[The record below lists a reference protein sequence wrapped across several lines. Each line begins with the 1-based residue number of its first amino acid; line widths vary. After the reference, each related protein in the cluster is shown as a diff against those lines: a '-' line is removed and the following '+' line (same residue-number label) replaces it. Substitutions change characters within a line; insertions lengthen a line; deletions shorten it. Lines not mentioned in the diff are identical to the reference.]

1 MQDESGGIYVYQNQS
16 GFHQGDR
23 VKLTASLA
31 LYNSE
36 LELTDPVA
44 IEKTGEGQLPEAVQ
58 IIELSDANQGQLVE
72 LPTAMIRNVI
82 DATPA
87 GSFEFDAVSGEVSHH
102 VRVDARTGLTRT
114 SFPYQEGQQV
124 KLKGISAIF
133 KGNYQLKPRGLDD
146 FSAQAGAACRK

>member
-1 MQDESGGIYVYQNQS
+1 M
-16 GFHQGDR
+16 
-23 VKLTASLA
+23 A

-58 IIELSDANQGQLVE
+58 VTQLSDANQGQLVV

-124 KLKGISAIF
+124 KLIKAALLFSISAVMNPFRWICME
-133 KGNYQLKPRGLDD
+133 NLRP
-146 FSAQAGAACRK
+146 